1 MVAVVVKYAD
11 NVLKGFATS
20 ISIILS
26 AVISAMYFND
36 VNVNTAFLVGSL
48 VVLASV
54 YLYGYV
60 PPRITTPSG
69 EEAGQKMI
77 A

>member
-1 MVAVVVKYAD
+1 MVKYAD

-26 AVISAMYFND
+26 AIISALYFHD
-36 VNVNTAFLVGSL
+36 VNVNNAFIIGAI
-48 VVLASV
+48 VVLTSV

-60 PPRITTPSG
+60 PPRITSSAP
-69 EEAGQKMI
+69 EEGQKMI